1 MNSKIV
7 ISRYIIELLNFN
19 KDNLKNKIHIE

>member
-19 KDNLKNKIHIE
+19 KDSLKNKIHIE